1 MTTPMRRPEEPPP
14 EPSGPVRYIEPG
26 PLWAGGVAT
35 AIVAALIAL
44 VGILVSRWLFTI
56 PHPGDAPGRR
66 VGRRIHRRVRAVPAG
81 AALVATAIM
90 HLLLLTT
97 PRPQV
102 FFGWIIGLATII
114 AVVFPFSTTAP
125 VDQKAATAL
134 VNLILGIAIWTLTLT
149 WPGRAVRRRRARRQL
164 PVQPAAAS
172 EAGQPV
178 PLSASCAAPMVR
190 VLRTSSVL
198 LDISIM
204 LGIVCTIKLIEGDHR
219 HG

>member
-1 MTTPMRRPEEPPP
+1 MTTPMPRPEEPPP
-14 EPSGPVRYIEPG
+14 DSPARWIEPG

-44 VGILVSRWLFTI
+44 VGILVARWLFTI
-56 PHPGDAPGRR
+56 PLLAPRR
-66 VGRRIHRRVRAVPAG
+66 AGAWGNASTPAYVFSAVG

-125 VDQKAATAL
+125 LDQKAATAL
-134 VNLILGIAIWTLTLT
+134 VNLILGIAIWTLTLQVA
-149 WPGRAVRRRRARRQL
+149 GRAVRRRRPGGSYQ
-164 PVQPAAAS
+164 
-172 EAGQPV
+172 
-178 PLSASCAAPMVR
+178 
-190 VLRTSSVL
+190 SSPPPPR
-198 LDISIM
+198 S
-204 LGIVCTIKLIEGDHR
+204 LGDQYR
-219 HG
+219 